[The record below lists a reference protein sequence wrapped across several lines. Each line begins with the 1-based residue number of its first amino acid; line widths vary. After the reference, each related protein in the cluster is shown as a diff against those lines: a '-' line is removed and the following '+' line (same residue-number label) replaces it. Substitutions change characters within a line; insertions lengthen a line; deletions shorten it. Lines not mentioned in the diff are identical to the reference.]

1 MGSDAK
7 VGVRQILRS
16 SELEGRT
23 TAVASVG
30 QQVVRHWNS
39 VGTFHQGSDGRLCLT
54 DLRVLLY
61 KGLAKQSGRAKC
73 RIGPVGNQGERG
85 GLVFTG
91 ELGVRWPIVTLNDFA
106 P

>member
-7 VGVRQILRS
+7 DGVRQMLRS

-30 QQVVRHWNS
+30 LQVVRHWNI
-39 VGTFHQGSDGRLCLT
+39 VGTIHQGSGGRLCLT
-54 DLRVLLY
+54 DLRVLLC

-85 GLVFTG
+85 GRSFRG
-91 ELGVRWPIVTLNDFA
+91 ELGRSLTGRSVCA
-106 P
+106 Q